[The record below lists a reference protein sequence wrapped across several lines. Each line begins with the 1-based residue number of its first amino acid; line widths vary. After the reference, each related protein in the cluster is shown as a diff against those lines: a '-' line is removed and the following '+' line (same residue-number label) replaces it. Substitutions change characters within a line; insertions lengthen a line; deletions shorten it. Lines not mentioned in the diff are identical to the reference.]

1 MSGPRISIVPADAE
15 KTISL
20 NPNVGIDDIKVSSKR
35 RVQKKSLQKQPQKQ
49 FQFDDDDDDD
59 ESIQFGKKVH
69 KSNEFPN
76 ANEYEESE
84 LSSVSSF
91 KGDND
96 EGGKHDSGDPF
107 LSNISNPMKTR
118 HHDEIE
124 DDEDDD
130 FQKPSFQK
138 QDDDIQSERN
148 EYEQNEYE
156 TQKDFYKDDKKRLM
170 EEKQELLYKF
180 YRLEQ
185 RGIRSSRRFTMESN
199 LEDMKIEYSKLT
211 RQIEVEQSIKFQR
224 RALMAIVSGL
234 EFLNKRYDP
243 FDVKLDGWSESI
255 MESVEEYDNVFERLH
270 EKYKSKSEMA
280 PEIELML
287 SLAGSAFM
295 FHLTK
300 TLFKS
305 AMPNMADIAKQN
317 PELMQNVAQAM
328 MENMASQRKQPSEPM
343 KEGAPPDVTGPPAPV
358 NPRREMKGPSIQAPG
373 LGGAGPLGGLGA
385 LGGGAGG
392 LGEMMQQLGP
402 LGNMMQDMLGNLGN
416 QQFAPPMNYP
426 QGPPMPQFSRPQTVI
441 DDDNQSDGNISD
453 ITSVS
458 SITFGNPTKT
468 KDILISGNES
478 KKRGRKGRSK
488 NEVTLNI

>member
-20 NPNVGIDDIKVSSKR
+20 NPNVGINDIKVSQKQR
-35 RVQKKSLQKQPQKQ
+35 PQKKRYPTKTKEYI
-49 FQFDDDDDDD
+49 DDSDD
-59 ESIQFGKKVH
+59 ESIKFGKSKRN
-69 KSNEFPN
+69 NEFPN
-76 ANEYEESE
+76 ANQYEDSDDLSE
-84 LSSVSSF
+84 VSSV
-91 KGDND
+91 KEKDAN
-96 EGGKHDSGDPF
+96 DPF

-118 HHDEIE
+118 YVDQ
-124 DDEDDD
+124 DDENEDYSSHNYN
-130 FQKPSFQK
+130 QHMNNEVN
-138 QDDDIQSERN
+138 SERN
-148 EYEQNEYE
+148 EDEQVEYE
-156 TQKDFYKDDKKRLM
+156 NQRSFYEDDKKRIM

-180 YRLEQ
+180 HRLEQ
-185 RGIRSSRRFTMESN
+185 KGIRSSRKFTMDSDLES
-199 LEDMKIEYSKLT
+199 MKIEYSKLT

-224 RALMAIVSGL
+224 RALMAIVSGM

-255 MESVEEYDNVFERLH
+255 MEGVEDYDSIFERLH

-328 MENMASQRKQPSEPM
+328 MQNMTSQRKGASEPM
-343 KEGAPPDVTGPPAPV
+343 KEGPPPDHLGPPAPV
-358 NPRREMKGPSIQAPG
+358 NPRREMKGPSIQP
-373 LGGAGPLGGLGA
+373 PGLGA
-385 LGGGAGG
+385 LGGMGGGG
-392 LGEMMQQLGP
+392 LGDMMQQLGP
-402 LGNMMQDMLGNLGN
+402 LGGMMQDMLGNLGG
-416 QQFAPPMNYP
+416 PPQMNTY
-426 QGPPMPQFSRPQTVI
+426 QNGPPMPAMARESQFEET
-441 DDDNQSDGNISD
+441 QSEDMYSEM
-453 ITSVS
+453 TSVS
-458 SITFGNPTKT
+458 SIDFGNPSKT
-468 KDILISGNES
+468 KDILISENGK
-478 KKRGRKGRSK
+478 KKRGRRGK

>member
-1 MSGPRISIVPADAE
+1 MSGPKISIVPADAE

-20 NPNVGIDDIKVSSKR
+20 RPNVGITDIQVSSKKKPTF
-35 RVQKKSLQKQPQKQ
+35 QKRQNKPKQQSNH
-49 FQFDDDDDDD
+49 FSSDDD
-59 ESIQFGKKVH
+59 ESINFGKPV
-69 KSNEFPN
+69 KSKNQDFPN
-76 ANEYEESE
+76 PNQFEDESE
-84 LSSVSSF
+84 FSDMSSQ
-91 KGDND
+91 KNGQNN
-96 EGGKHDSGDPF
+96 SGDPF
-107 LSNISNPMKTR
+107 LSNISNPMKVR
-118 HHDEIE
+118 HNDDD
-124 DDEDDD
+124 DDESNDGGMSEGRNYGNSSHFLEDNN
-130 FQKPSFQK
+130 
-138 QDDDIQSERN
+138 SERD
-148 EYEQNEYE
+148 EEEQNEYE
-156 TQKDFYKDDKKRLM
+156 NQKDFYKEDRKRLL

-180 YRLEQ
+180 HRLEQ
-185 RGIRSSRRFTMESN
+185 RGVRSSRKFNMDSN

-255 MESVEEYDNVFERLH
+255 MEGVEEYDNVFERLH

-328 MENMASQRKQPSEPM
+328 MQNMASQRKAPSEPM
-343 KEGAPPDVTGPPAPV
+343 KDGPPPEQFGPPAAV
-358 NPRREMKGPSIQAPG
+358 NPRREMKGPSIQAP
-373 LGGAGPLGGLGA
+373 PMGGLGA
-385 LGGGAGG
+385 LGGALGGAGG
-392 LGEMMQQLGP
+392 LGDMMQQLGP
-402 LGNMMQDMLGNLGN
+402 LGGMMQDMLGNLG
-416 QQFAPPMNYP
+416 QPPPMNNFA
-426 QGPPMPQFSRPQTVI
+426 QGPPMPELSRQPNNI
-441 DDDNQSDGNISD
+441 MDDNVSVGGYSEA
-453 ITSVS
+453 TSIS
-458 SITFGNPTKT
+458 SIDFGNPTKT
-468 KDILISGNES
+468 KDIVIGGGA
-478 KKRGRKGRSK
+478 KKRGRKGK

>member
-20 NPNVGIDDIKVSSKR
+20 NPNVGISDIKVNSQKR
-35 RVQKKSLQKQPQKQ
+35 SAPVRKPQPKIQKS
-49 FQFDDDDDDD
+49 FDVDDDDD
-59 ESIQFGKKVH
+59 ESIQFGKSVKRN
-69 KSNEFPN
+69 NEFPN
-76 ANEYEESE
+76 ANEYAESE
-84 LSSVSSF
+84 LSDMSSV
-91 KGDND
+91 KGGGDN
-96 EGGKHDSGDPF
+96 GGDPF
-107 LSNISNPMKTR
+107 LSNISNPAKVR
-118 HHDEIE
+118 YR
-124 DDEDDD
+124 DDD
-130 FQKPSFQK
+130 DDSDQGGGNDMGFGNNNSNFQ
-138 QDDDIQSERN
+138 DNHSEMN
-148 EYEQNEYE
+148 EDEQNDYE
-156 TQKDFYKDDKKRLM
+156 KQKNFYDEDKKRLL

-180 YRLEQ
+180 HRLEQ
-185 RGIRSSRRFTMESN
+185 KGIRSSRKFTTDSN

-255 MESVEEYDNVFERLH
+255 MESVEDYDNVFERLH

-328 MENMASQRKQPSEPM
+328 MQNMAGQRKGPSEPM
-343 KEGAPPDVTGPPAPV
+343 KEGLPPDNLGPPAPV
-358 NPRREMKGPSIQAPG
+358 NPRREMRGPSIQAPS
-373 LGGAGPLGGLGA
+373 LGA
-385 LGGGAGG
+385 LGGMGG
-392 LGEMMQQLGP
+392 LGEMMDQLGP
-402 LGNMMQDMLGNLGN
+402 LGGMMQDMLGNLS
-416 QQFAPPMNYP
+416 QPPAAGKMNFP
-426 QGPPMPQFSRPQTVI
+426 SGPPMPELSRQPNTNF
-441 DDDNQSDGNISD
+441 DDNVSEGGFSE

-458 SITFGNPTKT
+458 SIDFGNPTKT
-468 KDILISGNES
+468 KDIVISNSGNT
-478 KKRGRKGRSK
+478 KKRGKRKNK
-488 NEVTLNI
+488 NEVTINV